1 MLQLVLNE
9 FRHVRVM
16 MFAILGAVAVVA
28 PVCAWASEPD
38 LIGGLRMLILIVP
51 AYLGLTLA
59 ANSFRA
65 EGRGNT
71 WRLLQAL
78 PASPATIVTARF
90 LGALATMTAGTL
102 IGVTGLMVADGHLS
116 LSHAALSMSLPL
128 LLGLL
133 LLGLNYWLCFCVGE
147 RSASIGLI
155 AILVVLQVIGA
166 VQLALAPRGGGLTA
180 VIQGIENWLSW
191 AAGPAG
197 LFVCSLVAFSLL
209 IASWGASIAAYARR
223 DLTRAM

>member
-1 MLQLVLNE
+1 MLQLVVNE

-16 MFAILGAVAVVA
+16 MVAILGAVAVVA

-38 LIGGLRMLILIVP
+38 LIGGLRMLILLVP

-78 PASPATIVTARF
+78 PASPAAIVTAKF
-90 LGALATMTAGTL
+90 VAALAIIAAGTL
-102 IGVTGLMVADGHLS
+102 IGVAGLMVADGHHS
-116 LSHAALSMSLPL
+116 LSQAAFSMGLPL
-128 LLGLL
+128 LAGLL
-133 LLGLNYWLCFCVGE
+133 LLGINYWLCFWVGE

-155 AILVVLQVIGA
+155 TILVVLQAIGA

-180 VIQGIENWLSW
+180 VILRAENWLSW

-197 LFVCSLVAFSLL
+197 LLACALVASSVL
-209 IASWGASIAAYARR
+209 IAGWGASIAAYARR
-223 DLTRAM
+223 DFTRAM